1 MTWSVRDVTV
11 QFGDRP
17 ALSAV
22 DLAVEPGQVH
32 AVIGGDG
39 AGKSTLLRVLAGLD
53 LGQTGA
59 IRLPAQGRIGYVPSE
74 GGAFGDLTVDENL
87 EFIADAYRL
96 SAWRPCARAL
106 LVRAALEPFGD
117 RLGRQLS
124 GGQRRKRAGLLALL
138 AQPDLLVLDEVTTGV
153 APVSRMELWRLIAA
167 AAASGAAVVMSTTY
181 LDEAER
187 AEVVTLLHD
196 GRCLAAGPPQSIVDG
211 IPGAVFDRA
220 APADPARAWRRG
232 ACWRQWDPGAD
243 PANGLAPTL
252 EDAAIVRELLATEA
266 ST

>member
-11 QFGDRP
+11 RFGART
-17 ALSAV
+17 ALSDVA
-22 DLAVEPGQVH
+22 LAMQPGRVH

-53 LGQTGA
+53 LGQTGV
-59 IRLPAQGRIGYVPSE
+59 IRLPAEDRIGYVPSE
-74 GGAFGDLTVDENL
+74 GGVFGDLTVDEHL
-87 EFIADAYRL
+87 EFVADAYGL
-96 SAWRPCARAL
+96 TDWRPRAEAL
-106 LVRAALEPFGD
+106 LDRAALDSFGD

-124 GGQRRKRAGLLALL
+124 GGQRRKLAGSLALL

-153 APVSRMELWRLIAA
+153 DPVSRMELWRLIAA
-167 AAASGAAVVMSTTY
+167 AAASGAAVVASTTY

-187 AEVVTLLHD
+187 AEAVTLLHE
-196 GRCLAAGPPQSIVDG
+196 GRCLASGSPQAIVDG

-220 APADPARAWRRG
+220 TPDDPGRAWRRG
-232 ACWRQWDPGAD
+232 ARWRQWDPGAD
-243 PANGLAPTL
+243 PASGLDPTL

-266 ST
+266 TT